1 MIRKKQK
8 TIPKFTELFD
18 QNEIQTIQ
26 NSFAM
31 ATGVAS
37 IITDP
42 KGVPITE
49 PSNFCRLCKD
59 IIRDTE
65 KGLSN
70 CIHSDAAIGRYH
82 PDGPVIQCCL
92 SGGLWDAGA
101 SISVAGNHIANWL
114 VGQVRNQ
121 ETDINKVM
129 AYAGVIGANQKEFNL
144 ALKEVTVM
152 SQDQF
157 KHISESVFLMA
168 NQLSKQAYQ
177 KYKQDLII
185 LEKKETQ
192 EKLNKKTIQLQT
204 AIDQLLEE
212 IESKHEIEKD
222 LKKKNEYM
230 AALHET
236 SLGMFSRL
244 DLSRVLESIISRASK
259 LTKTPNGF
267 IYLYDPQ
274 KKVLELKSAVG
285 EYAGLEGTKL
295 KTGEGIAGKVW
306 EIGDV
311 LLIDDYQSWEGRSKG
326 SKFDF
331 VTSTIGVPLT
341 SGSKIEGAIGLS
353 HHERG
358 AIISQDIPQILEQ
371 FAKLATIAI
380 DNSKLFEGLNFE
392 LGKRTLLENERKD
405 MEERL
410 QQSQK
415 MEAVGTLAGGI
426 AHDFNNILFPIIGF
440 SQMIM
445 HDLPK
450 DSPIRNQLQPVLD
463 GAERAKELVQQILSF
478 SRETKQ
484 TFKPLKI
491 QLILKEVLKL
501 SRASLP
507 ATIKI
512 VKDIPRDIGMVMAD
526 PIQIH
531 QIVMNLITNALHSME
546 ESGGELSVVLKE
558 LTLTNDDLSVPDIIP
573 GDYISIVIKDTG
585 TGMDQETLKRIFEP
599 YFTTKSVGKG
609 TGLGLAVVHGIVKN
623 LNGEIVVHSLKG
635 KGSSFTLFLPKII
648 ESDKDKDME
657 LKSTQQLNG
666 DETILLIDD
675 EKPILNMVE
684 QILIRFGYKVISYE
698 KSTKAMSNFEDSPY
712 NFDLVITDMTMP
724 DLTGDKLIVEIKKIR
739 PDIPVILCTGFSEKI
754 ADKRV
759 NGIKPDKILMKP
771 SSKDELLKT
780 IRLLLDSKKNLEYE
794 RKCNE

>member
-1 MIRKKQK
+1 MANKKHR

-18 QNEIQTIQ
+18 QNEIQSIQ
-26 NSFAM
+26 DSFAR

-37 IITDP
+37 IITNP
-42 KGVPITE
+42 QGNPITK

-59 IIRDTE
+59 IIRKSE

-82 PDGPVIQCCL
+82 PDGPVIKCCL
-92 SGGLWDAGA
+92 SGGVWDAGA

-121 ETDINKVM
+121 ETDISQVM
-129 AYAGVIGANQKEFNL
+129 AYADVIGVNQNEFNL
-144 ALKEVTVM
+144 ALDEVTVM

-177 KYKQDLII
+177 KYRQDKII

-192 EKLNKKTIQLQT
+192 DKLSKKTIELQK
-204 AIDQLLEE
+204 AVDQLLEE

-236 SLGMFSRL
+236 SLGMFGRL
-244 DLSRVLESIISRASK
+244 DISRVLESIITRASK

-267 IYLYDPQ
+267 IYLYDQ
-274 KKVLELKSAVG
+274 NKKNLELKSG
-285 EYAGLEGTKL
+285 CGQYTRLKGIKL
-295 KTGEGIAGKVW
+295 KPGEGIAGKVW
-306 EIGDV
+306 ESGEA
-311 LLIDDYQSWEGRSKG
+311 LIIEDHQLWG
-326 SKFDF
+326 SKSKQTEFNF

-353 HHERG
+353 HHEPG
-358 AIISQDIPQILEQ
+358 KKINPDTLQILEQ

-380 DNSKLFEGLNFE
+380 DNSKLFEGLNHE
-392 LGKRTLLENERKD
+392 LGKKAQFENERKD

-410 QQSQK
+410 RHSQK
-415 MEAVGTLAGGI
+415 MEAIGTLAGGI

-445 HDLPK
+445 HDLPEN
-450 DSPIRNQLQPVLD
+450 SPIRNQLQPVLD

-484 TFKPLKI
+484 TFMPLKI

-507 ATIKI
+507 STIKI
-512 VKDIPRDIGMVMAD
+512 VKDIPRGIGMVMAD
-526 PIQIH
+526 PTQIH
-531 QIVMNLITNALHSME
+531 QMTMNLITNALHSME
-546 ESGGELSVVLKE
+546 ESGGELIVVLKE
-558 LTLTNDDLSVPDIIP
+558 LTLTNDNLPVPDIIP
-573 GDYISIVIKDTG
+573 GDYICLKIKDTG
-585 TGMDQETLKRIFEP
+585 TGMDQETLNRIFEP
-599 YFTTKSVGKG
+599 YFTTKGVGKG

-623 LNGEIVVHSLKG
+623 LHGEIVAHSSKG
-635 KGSSFTLFLPKII
+635 NGSSFTLFLPKAI
-648 ESDKDKDME
+648 EKDKDNDIE
-657 LKSTQQLNG
+657 QISIAPLNG

-684 QILIRFGYKVISYE
+684 QVLIRFGYKVIPYE
-698 KSTKAMSNFEDSPY
+698 ISTEAMSRFEASPY

-724 DLTGDKLIVEIKKIR
+724 DLTGDKLVKKIKKIR
-739 PDIPVILCTGFSEKI
+739 PEIPIILCTGFSEKI
-754 ADKRV
+754 ANKRI
-759 NGIKPDKILMKP
+759 NGTKPDKILMKP
-771 SSKDELLKT
+771 SSKEELLKT
-780 IRLLLDSKKNLEYE
+780 IRLLLDTKKKLNNE
-794 RKCNE
+794 RKYNE